1 MRTIVISLA
10 RSSAD
15 LGPCARRRRGIGIL
29 ALWRRLDRPPSIG
42 PSRRLRRA
50 VSLAIFV
57 ALLAHGALAAGP
69 KSAQIVARIG
79 PWPVVSNLIAFRGR
93 IWFVNSVTGRNHNSA
108 DIYSYAPSN
117 GALRY
122 ERHLFSQDAGRP
134 TAGDGWL
141 YWPFEDDRFSL
152 G

>member
-1 MRTIVISLA
+1 
-10 RSSAD
+10 
-15 LGPCARRRRGIGIL
+15 
-29 ALWRRLDRPPSIG
+29 
-42 PSRRLRRA
+42 
-50 VSLAIFV
+50 V

-152 G
+152 GWGMFSAGAAVCKPPRITERPGTGSMITRRRIAGSAVSSISRRPASAPSPA